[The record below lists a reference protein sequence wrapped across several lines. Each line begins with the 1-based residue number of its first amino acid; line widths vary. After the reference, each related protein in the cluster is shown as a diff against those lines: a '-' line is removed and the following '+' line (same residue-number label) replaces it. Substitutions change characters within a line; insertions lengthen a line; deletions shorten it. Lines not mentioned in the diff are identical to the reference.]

1 MITGRNLRK
10 MCFAEASKGG
20 GIKTYFLPSSES
32 LSIQVFN
39 KNYNIDHKRKL
50 ISGWSASFSNTLEH
64 NMAVWREDKFK
75 RINVVLVQLVTAILD
90 RFVPNTNAQSLN
102 L

>member
-1 MITGRNLRK
+1 MVTGSNLRK
-10 MCFAEASKGG
+10 MCFAEAPKGG
-20 GIKTYFLPSSES
+20 GIKTYFLPSSDN
-32 LSIQVFN
+32 LSTKVFN

-75 RINVVLVQLVTAILD
+75 CINVVLVQLVTAILD
-90 RFVPNTNAQSLN
+90 RFVPNSLN